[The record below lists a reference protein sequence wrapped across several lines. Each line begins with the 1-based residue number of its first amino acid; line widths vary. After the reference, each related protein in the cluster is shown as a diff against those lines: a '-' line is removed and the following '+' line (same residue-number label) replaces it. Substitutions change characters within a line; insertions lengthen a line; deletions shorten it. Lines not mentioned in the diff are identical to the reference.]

1 MADPVTLMALTL
13 AGGAVSAGGSLLAG
27 ASQAQSATA
36 QATATSQ
43 MLRQKAADEAAAAA
57 VAARQ
62 KRRKADYAISRARA
76 VAASAAGNATDPTT
90 LNVLGDI
97 RKEGEYQAAL
107 KTWEGEQTAAN
118 LRAQA
123 MNTYNIGQANASAAK
138 TASYFD
144 AAGTML
150 SAAGKAGSAYYNNYG
165 IPTLPKNEDKT
176 LDEMSTLFGL
186 SVYG

>member
-62 KRRKADYAISRARA
+62 KRRRADLAISRGRA
-76 VAASAAGNATDPTT
+76 VAAASGGNATDPTV

-123 MNTYNIGQANASAAK
+123 KNTYNIGQANASAAK

-150 SAAGKAGSAYYNNYG
+150 SAAGKTAGSAYYNNYG
-165 IPTLPKNEDKT
+165 IPTLATDKDKT
-176 LDEMSTLFGL
+176 LEEFYFGGL
-186 SVYG
+186 SGLA